1 MGHSP
6 AAPSRYNGSEGGKSG
21 ATGPAKTSERR
32 APKTDTARPG
42 ASALRL
48 IAACALALALTL
60 PVAASPGPSPLAGR
74 THAGDQIIVRF
85 RPGHEQAAPLLHFL
99 ARTEPRRSI
108 PALGI
113 QTVRLRKGADLE
125 KALERYRNS
134 PAVEYAGPNHVL
146 RIAAQRWPNDPIL
159 LNGWDYLDP
168 GFIILYQWGLYNDG
182 SGSGFGPGGLP
193 RADIKAPEAWAVET
207 GRPDVVIAVLDTGI
221 DYTHPDLAGKVWTN
235 PPEIPANG
243 IDDDAN
249 GFVDDWRG
257 WDFANSDNDP
267 WDDHEDSGMAVQ
279 HGTFVSAIAAASTN
293 DGVGMAGVSW
303 GSPVMALKVMDSS
316 GYGLEDD
323 AAAAVVYAADN
334 GAKIIN
340 MSLTGEDVPALRTA
354 IQYARQKGCL
364 VVAASGNSGTS
375 ADTYPASYP
384 EVLSVGATNEYDQR
398 CTAADW
404 GQGGSNYGSYLD
416 VMAPG
421 NNILSA
427 TSMMEPQGY
436 FVLPGTSAAAP
447 FVAGVAAL
455 VWSRYP
461 DWTAQQVFNQI
472 VRTCDDLG
480 TAGWDMFT
488 GWGRVNAYRALTETP
503 QNARG
508 IAAVKEMRSGTS
520 VALRG
525 VVLSTSSGEIPG
537 RLYVQEP
544 DRSSGI
550 LLHYQGSVPSG
561 LQSGDVVELFGTV
574 GQVSGERAI
583 LGAQVTKT
591 GTTAE
596 PRPLA
601 MTNRALGG
609 SQMGRQQGVVDRY
622 SFPRKMAEGL
632 NNIGLL
638 VSTWGK
644 VTAVGTD
651 WFYLD
656 DGTGLDDGG
665 AYRGVFV
672 HCPTVVRPGL
682 NRYVRVTGISGCEI
696 QQGSP
701 VPRRVLRPRRQSDI
715 EVIR

>member
-60 PVAASPGPSPLAGR
+60 PVAASPGLSPLAGR

-125 KALERYRNS
+125 KALERYRSS

-159 LNGWDYLDP
+159 LYGWDYLDL

-235 PPEIPANG
+235 LREIPANG
-243 IDDDAN
+243 TDDDGN

-267 WDDHEDSGMAVQ
+267 WDDHEESGLAVR

-384 EVLSVGATNEYDQR
+384 EVLAVGATNEYDQR

-503 QNARG
+503 QNAGG
-508 IAAVKEMRSGTS
+508 IAAVKEMLSGTS

-609 SQMGRQQGVVDRY
+609 SQMGRQQGVVDQY
-622 SFPRKMAEGL
+622 SFPRKMADGL

-682 NRYVRVTGISGCEI
+682 KRYVRVTGISGCEI

-715 EVIR
+715 EVVR

>member
-609 SQMGRQQGVVDRY
+609 SQMGRQQGVVDQY
-622 SFPRKMAEGL
+622 SFPRKMADGL

-656 DGTGLDDGG
+656 DGTGLDDGS

>member
-6 AAPSRYNGSEGGKSG
+6 AAPSRYNGSEGGKRG

-32 APKTDTARPG
+32 APKTDTARPA

-60 PVAASPGPSPLAGR
+60 PVAASPGLSPLAGR

-125 KALERYRNS
+125 KALERYRSS

-159 LNGWDYLDP
+159 LYGWDYLDL

-235 PPEIPANG
+235 LREIPANG

-267 WDDHEDSGMAVQ
+267 WDDHEESGMAVR

-384 EVLSVGATNEYDQR
+384 EVLAVGATNEYDQR

-488 GWGRVNAYRALTETP
+488 GWGRVNAYRALTETL
-503 QNARG
+503 QNAGG
-508 IAAVKEMRSGTS
+508 IAAVKEMLSGTS

-609 SQMGRQQGVVDRY
+609 SQMGRQQGVVDQY
-622 SFPRKMAEGL
+622 SFPRKMADGL

-682 NRYVRVTGISGCEI
+682 KRYVRVTGISGCEI

-715 EVIR
+715 EVVR

>member
-48 IAACALALALTL
+48 IAACALALPLTL
-60 PVAASPGPSPLAGR
+60 PLAASPGLSPLAGR

-159 LNGWDYLDP
+159 LYGWDYLDL

-235 PPEIPANG
+235 PREIPANG

-340 MSLTGEDVPALRTA
+340 MSLTGEDVPALRAA
-354 IQYARQKGCL
+354 IQYAQQKGCL
-364 VVAASGNSGTS
+364 VIAASGNSGTS

-503 QNARG
+503 QDAGG
-508 IAAVKEMRSGTS
+508 IAAVKEMLSGTS

-609 SQMGRQQGVVDRY
+609 AQMGRQQGVVDQY
-622 SFPRKMAEGL
+622 SFPRKMADGL

-715 EVIR
+715 EVVR

>member
-48 IAACALALALTL
+48 IAACALALPLTL
-60 PVAASPGPSPLAGR
+60 PLAASPGLSPLAGR
-74 THAGDQIIVRF
+74 PHAGDQIIVRF

-159 LNGWDYLDP
+159 LYGWDYLDL

-235 PPEIPANG
+235 PREIPANG

-267 WDDHEDSGMAVQ
+267 WDDHEESGMAVR

-340 MSLTGEDVPALRTA
+340 MSLTGEDVPALRAA

-364 VVAASGNSGTS
+364 VIAASGNSGTS

-503 QNARG
+503 QDAGG
-508 IAAVKEMRSGTS
+508 IAAVKEMLSGTS

-609 SQMGRQQGVVDRY
+609 SQMGRQQGVVDQY
-622 SFPRKMAEGL
+622 SFPRKMADGL

-715 EVIR
+715 EVVR

>member
-1 MGHSP
+1 M
-6 AAPSRYNGSEGGKSG
+6 
-21 ATGPAKTSERR
+21 GPADSLERR
-32 APKTDTARPG
+32 TRKTDTARRGRP
-42 ASALRL
+42 ALTIIL
-48 IAACALALALTL
+48 ACAIALALTL
-60 PVAASPGPSPLAGR
+60 PLAAAPALSPLAGR
-74 THAGDQIIVRF
+74 THAEDQIIVRF
-85 RPGHEQAAPLLHFL
+85 RPGQEHAAALLHFA
-99 ARTEPRRSI
+99 ARTELRRSI
-108 PALGI
+108 PALGV
-113 QTVRLRKGADLE
+113 QTVRLRKGADLQ
-125 KALERYRNS
+125 KALERYRSS

-146 RIAAQRWPNDPIL
+146 RIATQRWPNDPIL
-159 LNGWDYLDP
+159 LYGWDYLDL

-182 SGSGFGPGGLP
+182 SGSGFGSGGLP

-207 GRPDVVIAVLDTGI
+207 GSPNVVIAVVDTGI
-221 DYTHPDLAGKVWTN
+221 DYTHPDLSAKVWRNTR
-235 PPEIPANG
+235 EIPGNG
-243 IDDDAN
+243 IDDDGN

-257 WDFANSDNDP
+257 WDFTNNDNDP
-267 WDDHEDSGMAVQ
+267 WDDHSQDGMDVQ
-279 HGTFVSAIAAASTN
+279 HGTFVSAIAAAGTN

-303 GSPVMALKVMDSS
+303 GSPVMALKVMDSN

-340 MSLTGEDVPALRTA
+340 MSLTGEDAPALRAA
-354 IQYARQKGCL
+354 IQYAWSKGCL
-364 VVAASGNSGTS
+364 IVAASGNSGTS
-375 ADTYPASYP
+375 EDTYPASYP

-427 TSMMEPQGY
+427 TSAIEPQGY
-436 FVLPGTSAAAP
+436 FVMPGTSAAAP
-447 FVAGVAAL
+447 FVTGVAAL
-455 VWSRYP
+455 VWSRFP
-461 DWTAQQVFNQI
+461 DWTNQQVFNQI

-480 TAGWDMFT
+480 TAGWDVFT

-503 QNARG
+503 QDAQSIG
-508 IAAVKEMRSGTS
+508 AVKDMLSGTS

-537 RLYVQEP
+537 RLYVQEQN
-544 DRSSGI
+544 RSCGI
-550 LLHYQGSVPSG
+550 LLYYQGTVPSG

-574 GQVSGERAI
+574 GQISGERAI
-583 LGAQVTKT
+583 LGAQITKT
-591 GTTAE
+591 GFAGE
-596 PRPLA
+596 PRPLG
-601 MTNRALGG
+601 MTNRNLGG
-609 SQMGRQQGVVDRY
+609 AQMGRQQGVVDQY
-622 SFPRKMAEGL
+622 SFPRKMATGL

-656 DGTGLDDGG
+656 DGAGLDDGG
-665 AYRGVFV
+665 VNTGVFV
-672 HCPTVVRPGL
+672 HCPNVVRPGL

-715 EVIR
+715 EIIK

>member
-1 MGHSP
+1 
-6 AAPSRYNGSEGGKSG
+6 
-21 ATGPAKTSERR
+21 
-32 APKTDTARPG
+32 
-42 ASALRL
+42 
-48 IAACALALALTL
+48 
-60 PVAASPGPSPLAGR
+60 
-74 THAGDQIIVRF
+74 
-85 RPGHEQAAPLLHFL
+85 
-99 ARTEPRRSI
+99 
-108 PALGI
+108 
-113 QTVRLRKGADLE
+113 
-125 KALERYRNS
+125 
-134 PAVEYAGPNHVL
+134 
-146 RIAAQRWPNDPIL
+146 
-159 LNGWDYLDP
+159 
-168 GFIILYQWGLYNDG
+168 
-182 SGSGFGPGGLP
+182 
-193 RADIKAPEAWAVET
+193 
-207 GRPDVVIAVLDTGI
+207 
-221 DYTHPDLAGKVWTN
+221 
-235 PPEIPANG
+235 
-243 IDDDAN
+243 
-249 GFVDDWRG
+249 
-257 WDFANSDNDP
+257 
-267 WDDHEDSGMAVQ
+267 
-279 HGTFVSAIAAASTN
+279 VSAIAAASTN

-364 VVAASGNSGTS
+364 VIAASGNSGTS

-404 GQGGSNYGSYLD
+404 GQGGSNYGTYLD

-421 NNILSA
+421 NNNLSA

-503 QNARG
+503 QNAGG
-508 IAAVKEMRSGTS
+508 IAAVKEMLSGTS

-609 SQMGRQQGVVDRY
+609 AQMGRQQGVVDQY
-622 SFPRKMAEGL
+622 SFPRKMADGL

-715 EVIR
+715 EVVR

>member
-32 APKTDTARPG
+32 TPKTDTARPG

-60 PVAASPGPSPLAGR
+60 PVAASPGLSPLAGR

>member
-42 ASALRL
+42 ASPLRL
-48 IAACALALALTL
+48 IAACALALALML
-60 PVAASPGPSPLAGR
+60 PLAASPGPSPLAGR
-74 THAGDQIIVRF
+74 PHAGDQIIVRF

-125 KALERYRNS
+125 KALERYRSS

-159 LNGWDYLDP
+159 LYGWDYLDL

-235 PPEIPANG
+235 PREIPANG

-267 WDDHEDSGMAVQ
+267 WDDHEESGLAVR

-364 VVAASGNSGTS
+364 VIAASGNSGTS

-503 QNARG
+503 QNAGG
-508 IAAVKEMRSGTS
+508 IAAVKEMLSGTS

-609 SQMGRQQGVVDRY
+609 AQMGRQQGVVDQY
-622 SFPRKMAEGL
+622 SFPRKMADGL

-715 EVIR
+715 EVVR